1 VSLAYLD
8 THVALFLHDGL
19 TENLSV
25 EAKRLIEANDLLIS
39 PMVLLELEYLFQRKR
54 IAVGAKALFA
64 ALNTDFGVAI
74 CRFPF
79 PAIAQAA
86 VDIGWTT
93 DPFDRLIVAHA
104 IVNRGSVLVTKDRL
118 IRRNYQNA
126 RW

>member
-1 VSLAYLD
+1 MSTAYLD
-8 THVALFLHDGL
+8 THAAVFLHDGL
-19 TENLSV
+19 TEALSV

-39 PMVLLELEYLFQRKR
+39 PMVFLEFDYLYQRKK
-54 IAVGAKALFA
+54 IGVGAKALFTTLNA
-64 ALNTDFGVAI
+64 AFGVAI

-79 PAIAQAA
+79 PAIAQEA
-86 VDIGWTT
+86 VDIAWTM

-104 IVNRGSVLVTKDRL
+104 SANHGSVLITKDRL